1 AASRCLWNESLPPEV
16 DIRDGATSLPEH
28 VTPLSRSA
36 PGGFLCAP
44 ARNTQDARKS
54 ADFIIRLRGH
64 SPPFPAGRLFSSGP
78 REGSKTHEFACDWYR
93 RVTPH
98 GWHFLSLWNSAARP
112 TYGAAFSVSL
122 AGTTSF
128 PTELGLYRAKR
139 PW

>member
-16 DIRDGATSLPEH
+16 DIRDGATSPPEH

-44 ARNTQDARKS
+44 ARNQQAARKS
-54 ADFIIRLRGH
+54 ADCIIRLRGH

-78 REGSKTHEFACDWYR
+78 REGSKTHEFACDRYG

-98 GWHFLSLWNSAARP
+98 GWHSYPYGTQPLGSPTGRLFLCHWLELRP
-112 TYGAAFSVSL
+112 SRL
-122 AGTTSF
+122 
-128 PTELGLYRAKR
+128 
-139 PW
+139 